1 MKFIAFLNDKDTMF
15 RQKVGPTSELMGR
28 PYLEPLGRFI
38 TSPWEKR
45 FDELARFNADKDK
58 SKYSDD
64 YLTKM
69 AFMQKEYNRKQVAW
83 ANANG
88 YIVVW
93 T

>member
-1 MKFIAFLNDKDTMF
+1 MQGF
-15 RQKVGPTSELMGR
+15 
-28 PYLEPLGRFI
+28 
-38 TSPWEKR
+38 WEKR

-64 YLTKM
+64 YLKKM
-69 AFMQKEYNRKQVAW
+69 AFMQKEYNGKQVAW

-88 YIVVW
+88 YIVVY